1 MLDEYFPIPD
11 WDILDITPIFDFLW
25 QILVG
30 LWEWSGDN
38 GFMLYDV
45 FVAYRYI
52 IIVGL
57 IIAVFISRLLGDYE
71 SEIAEAI
78 AEYSQK
84 I

>member
-11 WDILDITPIFDFLW
+11 WDTLDITPIFDFLW

-38 GFMLYDV
+38 GFTLYNV

-71 SEIAEAI
+71 AEKAEAI